1 MTARKGSRTL
11 GRFALLAGA
20 AGVALHAGA
29 APVVQPA
36 RAVSF
41 RPEVRAWA
49 QVANVA
55 PLELRMPRPATIL
68 RIDASPGQVIDA
80 GTRLA
85 QLGGARL
92 TGEIAKSR
100 AQLLAARQALA
111 AARRSEAAV
120 ERNYPALADRRSLEA
135 ARSDLAV
142 AEGRMATTEAAS
154 RALEAQTAMASPVAA
169 VVATVHAAAGSDLPA
184 GAPVVTLQPRGRL
197 WLRAEMFGPMPPPA
211 SEARFVSPDHPAVA
225 LRLVDELPAR
235 AANGARVLNFAPVDP
250 EPGWQA
256 GEAGEVVVTE
266 PSQSAVAVP
275 AAALILD
282 AGNWYVLA
290 DRQGT
295 LAAQRVVPGP
305 TQGDEVVVLQ
315 GLAPGTP
322 VVVRQAYALYH
333 RDVASRYTPPD

>member
-1 MTARKGSRTL
+1 MTPRKASRSP

-20 AGVALHAGA
+20 AGLALQACA

-41 RPEVRAWA
+41 RPELRAWA
-49 QVANVA
+49 RVEDVA
-55 PLELRMPRPATIL
+55 PLELRMPLPATIL
-68 RIDASPGQVIDA
+68 RLDASPGQVIEA

-92 TGEIAKSR
+92 TGEIAKAR

-111 AARRSEAAV
+111 SARRSAAAA
-120 ERNYPALADRRSLEA
+120 ERNYPALIDRRSLEA
-135 ARSDLAV
+135 ARSDLAA
-142 AEGRMATTEAAS
+142 AEGRVATAEAAS
-154 RALEAQTAMASPVAA
+154 QALEAQTAMTSPVAA
-169 VVATVHAAAGSDLPA
+169 VVAKVHAAVGSDLPA
-184 GAPVVTLQPRGRL
+184 GAAVVTLQPRGRL
-197 WLRAEMFGPMPPPA
+197 WLRAEMFGPEPPPA
-211 SEARFVSPDHPAVA
+211 SEARFISPDHPAVA

-235 AANGARVLNFAPVDP
+235 AADGAHVLNFAPIDP

-256 GEAGEVVVTE
+256 GETGEVVVAE
-266 PSQSAVAVP
+266 PWQAAVAVP
-275 AAALILD
+275 TAALILD
-282 AGNWYVLA
+282 AGSWYVLA

-305 TQGDEVVVLQ
+305 TQGDDVVVLQ